1 MSEEESIAQ
10 ELHGHLTQ
18 MLRTSMSGGLQL
30 TEQRARRRQHEAETE
45 RRLATEAARQLD
57 ERKRAECEA
66 SALVAQQTI
75 TRQEQERAADAR
87 RNADAGAGAGAG
99 AGARD
104 ADRAT
109 VENGAEHAST
119 AFPTSV
125 DEALAGIR
133 DHEANRTAK
142 TCHERDRGTSR
153 QPAELGR

>member
-1 MSEEESIAQ
+1 MSEEENIAQ

-18 MLRTSMSGGLQL
+18 MLRTSMSGGLQM

-45 RRLATEAARQLD
+45 RRLATESARQLD
-57 ERKRAECEA
+57 ERKQAEREA

-87 RNADAGAGAGAG
+87 RDAD

-109 VENGAEHAST
+109 VVDSGEHASS

-133 DHEANRTAK
+133 ERQADSTAK
-142 TCHERDRGTSR
+142 TCHERYRGTSR
-153 QPAELGR
+153 QPVE

>member
-1 MSEEESIAQ
+1 MSEQENIAQ

-87 RNADAGAGAGAG
+87 RDADAGAG

-142 TCHERDRGTSR
+142 TCHER
-153 QPAELGR
+153 

>member
-18 MLRTSMSGGLQL
+18 MLRTSMSGGLQM

-57 ERKRAECEA
+57 ERKRAEREA
-66 SALVAQQTI
+66 SALVAQQTT

-87 RNADAGAGAGAG
+87 RDVDAGT
-99 AGARD
+99 RD

-109 VENGAEHAST
+109 VEDGGEHAST

-133 DHEANRTAK
+133 GRQVDSTAK

>member
-1 MSEEESIAQ
+1 MSEEENIAQ

-18 MLRTSMSGGLQL
+18 MLRTSMSGGLQM

-57 ERKRAECEA
+57 ERKRAEREA

-75 TRQEQERAADAR
+75 TRQEEERAADAR
-87 RNADAGAGAGAG
+87 RDTDAGARAD
-99 AGARD
+99 R

-109 VENGAEHAST
+109 VENGGEHASP

-125 DEALAGIR
+125 DEALAGIQGR
-133 DHEANRTAK
+133 QADSTAK

-153 QPAELGR
+153 QLAELGR

>member
-1 MSEEESIAQ
+1 MSEEENIAQ

-18 MLRTSMSGGLQL
+18 MLRTSMSGGLQM
-30 TEQRARRRQHEAETE
+30 TEQRARRRQHEAEGE

-57 ERKRAECEA
+57 ERKRAEREA

-87 RNADAGAGAGAG
+87 RNADAGAG

-133 DHEANRTAK
+133 DHEADGTAK

>member
-18 MLRTSMSGGLQL
+18 MLRTSMSGGLQMI
-30 TEQRARRRQHEAETE
+30 EQRARRRQHEAETE
-45 RRLATEAARQLD
+45 RGLATEAARQLD
-57 ERKRAECEA
+57 ERKRAEREA

-87 RNADAGAGAGAG
+87 KDADAGT
-99 AGARD
+99 RD

-109 VENGAEHAST
+109 VEDSGEHAST

-133 DHEANRTAK
+133 GRQTESSAK

-153 QPAELGR
+153 QPVELGR

>member
-1 MSEEESIAQ
+1 MSGEENIAQ

-18 MLRTSMSGGLQL
+18 MLRTSMSGGLQM

-57 ERKRAECEA
+57 ERKRAEREA

-75 TRQEQERAADAR
+75 TRQEQERSADAR
-87 RNADAGAGAGAG
+87 RDAD

-109 VENGAEHAST
+109 VEDGAEHAST

-133 DHEANRTAK
+133 DHEADSTAK
-142 TCHERDRGTSR
+142 ACHERDRGTSR

>member
-1 MSEEESIAQ
+1 MSEEENIAQ

-18 MLRTSMSGGLQL
+18 MLRTSMSGGLQM

-57 ERKRAECEA
+57 ERKRAEREA
-66 SALVAQQTI
+66 SALVAQQAI

-87 RNADAGAGAGAG
+87 RDAD

-109 VENGAEHAST
+109 VENGGEHAST
-119 AFPTSV
+119 AFPTSI
-125 DEALAGIR
+125 DEALAGIQGR
-133 DHEANRTAK
+133 QADSTAK

>member
-1 MSEEESIAQ
+1 MSEQENIAQ

-18 MLRTSMSGGLQL
+18 MLRTSMSGGLQM

-45 RRLATEAARQLD
+45 RRLATESARQLD
-57 ERKRAECEA
+57 ERKRAESEA

-87 RNADAGAGAGAG
+87 RDADAGVRGT
-99 AGARD
+99 
-104 ADRAT
+104 DRAT

-125 DEALAGIR
+125 DEALSGIR
-133 DHEANRTAK
+133 GRQADGTAK

>member
-18 MLRTSMSGGLQL
+18 MLRTSMSGGLQMI
-30 TEQRARRRQHEAETE
+30 EQRARRRQHEADTE

-57 ERKRAECEA
+57 ERKRAEREA
-66 SALVAQQTI
+66 SALVAQQTMA
-75 TRQEQERAADAR
+75 RQEQERAADAR
-87 RNADAGAGAGAG
+87 RDADAGT
-99 AGARD
+99 RD
-104 ADRAT
+104 AERAT
-109 VENGAEHAST
+109 VEDSGEHAST

-133 DHEANRTAK
+133 GRQADSTAK